1 LDPNEREEQDVEEM
15 KKFKTLNIVRA
26 TLFLMVAALACGVVL
41 APTAHADVI
50 YNLTFDGC
58 SGGCGPQDSFGTI
71 DLHQVDPTTVNISV
85 SLLNGNEF
93 ITTGSH
99 TGFSFN
105 FQGADITLGGL
116 PTGWVDAG
124 PNVTQPAFGLFAHG
138 IDCAQGNSN
147 SKGGCAGDNPWQGT
161 LSFDVSRGSGLSLS
175 DFITNS
181 GGFTFAVDILSGTN
195 GHTGLVAAGD
205 PVPEPGTLVMMGTG
219 VLGLAGV
226 IRRKFKA

>member
-1 LDPNEREEQDVEEM
+1 M
-15 KKFKTLNIVRA
+15 KSSKTFANVRA
-26 TLFLMVAALACGVVL
+26 TVVLIVAALACGLAVVP
-41 APTAHADVI
+41 AAHADVI

-71 DLHQVDPTTVNISV
+71 DLHQVDSDTVNISV
-85 SLLNGNEF
+85 SLLNNNVF
-93 ITTGSH
+93 LTTGSH

-105 FQGADITLGGL
+105 FQGSDITLGQL

-138 IDCAQGNSN
+138 IDCSQGNSN
-147 SKGGCAGDNPWQGT
+147 DKNGCAGNNPWQGV

-175 DFITNS
+175 DFLTNS
-181 GGFTFAVDILSGTN
+181 GGFTFAVDILSGTDQK
-195 GHTGLVAAGD
+195 TGLVAAGD

-219 VLGLAGV
+219 VLGLAGM
-226 IRRKFKA
+226 IRRKLLN